1 MLPEI
6 DGENEVSLEWFS
18 RLKEYD
24 SLTKSRLGHLNA
36 IKDQDSRV
44 IALQKRLD
52 ESLAQLSNLKAD
64 YVRHQQEL
72 LELESQ
78 MKVLT
83 QQKERW
89 IDQGGPE
96 EKRRSMETEIA
107 KLEDHGLALLELLE
121 TNEAERKDSQT
132 FIEGIGKT
140 ITEVRAEAKAEIT
153 NNEEAIRNLDLRL
166 QGVLDVLPGEF
177 KDLLLK
183 TLKKNLALGPF
194 TRMDNGSCFFCRFKI
209 SKNDENEIDLQQKL
223 KVCPQCSRIFIP
235 YGT

>member
-24 SLTKSRLGHLNA
+24 SLTKARLGLQNA

-44 IALQKRLD
+44 IGLEKRLE
-52 ESLAQLSNLKAD
+52 ESLAQLSNLRND
-64 YVRHQQEL
+64 HVRHQQEL
-72 LELESQ
+72 LELES
-78 MKVLT
+78 KIKILS
-83 QQKERW
+83 QQKQRW
-89 IDQGGPE
+89 IDQGGAE

-107 KLEDHGLALLELLE
+107 KLEDHGFNLLQLLE
-121 TNEAERKDSQT
+121 TNETERKETQT

-140 ITEVRAEAKAEIT
+140 ITEIRAEATAEIT
-153 NNEEAIRNLDLRL
+153 RNEEAIRNLDLRL
-166 QGVLDVLPGEF
+166 QGILDILPGEF

-183 TLKKNLALGPF
+183 TLKKSLAVGPF
-194 TRMDNGSCFFCRFKI
+194 TRIDNGSCFFCRFKI
-209 SKNDENEIDLQQKL
+209 SKTDENEIDLQQKL
-223 KVCPQCSRIFIP
+223 KVCPQCTRIFIP